1 MGDGLYLTSL
11 QGLHAG
17 ANVQSGDFS
26 LQADG
31 FLVEKGVKT
40 APVKNFTVAG
50 NFFQLLKQVT
60 AVSDE
65 VKFGV
70 GSDYGAPDVLLSGM
84 AISGK

>member
-1 MGDGLYLTSL
+1 M
-11 QGLHAG
+11 
-17 ANVQSGDFS
+17 
-26 LQADG
+26 
-31 FLVEKGVKT
+31 
-40 APVKNFTVAG
+40 AG